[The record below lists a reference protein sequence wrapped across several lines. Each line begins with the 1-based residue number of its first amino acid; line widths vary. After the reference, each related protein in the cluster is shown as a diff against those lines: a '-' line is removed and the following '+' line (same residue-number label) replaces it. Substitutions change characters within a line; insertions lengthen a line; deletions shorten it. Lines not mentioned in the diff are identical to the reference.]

1 MRLKHPQ
8 ESEVRAASSRSHTGI
23 ISFHNFAIPHS
34 YVLCLASETTG
45 EGSSNGDNASKKP
58 LTEEEKLQQ
67 VKRSESAH
75 QISILF
81 SPQLVG
87 KVCVSA
93 LVLLFFFFFFS
104 PLVHVYSFKLCQVG
118 GPDAG

>member
-58 LTEEEKLQQ
+58 LTEEEKLLQ

-75 QISILF
+75 QIS
-81 SPQLVG
+81 
-87 KVCVSA
+87 
-93 LVLLFFFFFFS
+93 LLE
-104 PLVHVYSFKLCQVG
+104 
-118 GPDAG
+118 